1 MPRPD
6 GDKMPD
12 IFQYLDYRLYLEDYC
27 RWRRVSDPKFSQ
39 RSFARDASLPPSSS
53 SLLPAV
59 IKGRRSLSQNLRV
72 KFSKAMRLP
81 DREAQYFDALVQFNQ
96 ARGMTEKNFFFS
108 RLSNFHTSRAHVLGE
123 SQFEYF
129 SKWYYSAIRNF
140 FGMETRERNPAA
152 IASRLFPEIAPAQA
166 EESIR
171 LLLDL
176 GLIRRTANGYT
187 LSDKHISTPK
197 DVQARAAR
205 QHMLEL
211 TRMSQEILDL
221 TPPELRQY
229 NALMFTVS
237 AQGFAAVKERIRS
250 FLEELREIL
259 DRDQGEDRIYSLTLQ
274 LFPNSRL
281 PGLKSPNSGD

>member
-1 MPRPD
+1 MVRAEGESSPN
-6 GDKMPD
+6 
-12 IFQYLDYRLYLEDYC
+12 IFQYLDYRLYLEDFC
-27 RWRRVSDPKFSQ
+27 KWRRINDPDFSQ
-39 RSFARDASLPPSSS
+39 RSFARDAGLPPSSS

-72 KFSKAMRLP
+72 KFSKAMQLP
-81 DREAQYFDALVQFNQ
+81 DREGQYFDALVQFNQ
-96 ARGMTEKNFFFS
+96 ARGMTEKNFFFA
-108 RLSNFHTSRAHVLGE
+108 RLSNFHSSRAQVLAE

-129 SKWYYSAIRNF
+129 SKWYYSAVRNF
-140 FGMETRERNPAA
+140 FGMETRERNPSA
-152 IASRLFPEIAPAQA
+152 IASRLFPEVTPTQV
-166 EESIR
+166 EEAIR

-205 QHMLEL
+205 EHMLEL
-211 TRMSQEILDL
+211 TRMSLEILDQ

-237 AQGFAAVKERIRS
+237 PEGFAAIKERMRS

-281 PGLKSPNSGD
+281 PGLNPPAGS

>member
-1 MPRPD
+1 MTQDEGKAPPN
-6 GDKMPD
+6 

-27 RWRRVSDPKFSQ
+27 QWRRASDPDFSQ
-39 RSFARDASLPPSSS
+39 RSFARDAGLPPSSS
-53 SLLPAV
+53 SLLPAI

-72 KFSKAMRLP
+72 KFTKAMKLP

-96 ARGMTEKNFFFS
+96 ARGMTEKNFFFA
-108 RLSNFHTSRAHVLGE
+108 RLSNFHSSRAQVLSA

-129 SKWYYSAIRNF
+129 SKWYYSAVRNF
-140 FGMETRERNPAA
+140 FGMETRERNPAV
-152 IASRLFPEIAPAQA
+152 IAGRLFPEVTPLQV

-197 DVQARAAR
+197 DVQAKAAR
-205 QHMLEL
+205 EHVLAL
-211 TRMSQEILDL
+211 TRMSLEILDQ

-237 AQGFAAVKERIRS
+237 QQGFSTIKERVRS

-281 PGLKSPNSGD
+281 PGLKPPAGA